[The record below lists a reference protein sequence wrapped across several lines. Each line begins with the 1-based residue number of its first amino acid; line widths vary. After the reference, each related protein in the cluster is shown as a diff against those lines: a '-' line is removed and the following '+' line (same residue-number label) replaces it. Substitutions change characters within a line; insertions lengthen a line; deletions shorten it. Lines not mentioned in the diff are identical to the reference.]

1 MGTARLIL
9 GSKLAAR
16 NEVSIEW
23 TPSDD
28 FFRTLPMPST
38 PLDSERGAGP
48 RTLRRGLMVLAAL
61 RDRGGDGL
69 SVTDIARQTG
79 IQRPTV
85 YRLLAALQ
93 DAGLVG
99 PADEV
104 RRYRALL
111 RSEAETAPPD
121 PRVRQ
126 MLPVLRRLAERTG
139 DAVFLVVRDG
149 DESVSLHR
157 EIGSYPVQILATYAG
172 KRQPLGVGSGGM
184 ALLAA
189 LPDKVAHGIVAR
201 NSPRLDE
208 YGGMTANEMLRLI
221 ENTRARGYSV
231 VGNHAVRGA
240 LGVGCALLDAQ
251 GAPVLAVS
259 VTAII
264 DRMPAQRQREIA
276 TLIKSELARLKP
288 QTAP

>member
-1 MGTARLIL
+1 MQETDA
-9 GSKLAAR
+9 
-16 NEVSIEW
+16 N
-23 TPSDD
+23 
-28 FFRTLPMPST
+28 
-38 PLDSERGAGP
+38 GAGP
-48 RTLRRGLMVLAAL
+48 RTLRRGLAVLAAL
-61 RDRGGDGL
+61 RDQGGAGL
-69 SVTDIARQTG
+69 SVTDLARLTS
-79 IQRPTV
+79 IQRPTI
-85 YRLLAALQ
+85 YRLLAALL
-93 DAGLVG
+93 DAGLVTPVDG
-99 PADEV
+99 TK
-104 RRYRALL
+104 RYRAQLDG
-111 RSEAETAPPD
+111 EAELSPPD

-126 MLPVLRRLAERTG
+126 MLPTLRRLAERTG
-139 DAVFLVVRDG
+139 DAVFLVVREG

-189 LPDKVAHGIVAR
+189 LPDRVAHGIVAR
-201 NSPRLDE
+201 NSGRLDE
-208 YGGMTANEMLRLI
+208 YGGMSANEMLRLI

-240 LGVGCALLDAQ
+240 LGVGCALLDAH

-276 TLIKSELARLKP
+276 GWIKTELARVGP
-288 QTAP
+288 RV

>member
-1 MGTARLIL
+1 MQESETA
-9 GSKLAAR
+9 A
-16 NEVSIEW
+16 
-23 TPSDD
+23 
-28 FFRTLPMPST
+28 
-38 PLDSERGAGP
+38 AGP
-48 RTLRRGLMVLAAL
+48 RTLRRGLTVLAAL
-61 RDRGGDGL
+61 RDHGTAGL

-79 IQRPTV
+79 IQRPTI
-85 YRLLAALQ
+85 YRLLAALL
-93 DAGLVG
+93 DAGLVSTIQG
-99 PADEV
+99 TKK
-104 RRYRALL
+104 YRAQL
-111 RSEAETAPPD
+111 APDVDATSPD

-139 DAVFLVVRDG
+139 DAVFLVVREG

-189 LPDKVAHGIVAR
+189 LPDPVAHGIVAR
-201 NSPRLDE
+201 NSGLLDE
-208 YGGMTANEMLRLI
+208 YGGMTPNEMHRLI
-221 ENTRARGYSV
+221 ENTRSRGYSV

-251 GAPVLAVS
+251 GAPLLAVS

-276 TLIKSELARLKP
+276 GWIKAELGRLSVK
-288 QTAP
+288 T

>member
-1 MGTARLIL
+1 MQET
-9 GSKLAAR
+9 
-16 NEVSIEW
+16 
-23 TPSDD
+23 
-28 FFRTLPMPST
+28 
-38 PLDSERGAGP
+38 DSGAGP

-61 RDRGGDGL
+61 RDQGPRGL
-69 SVTDIARQTG
+69 SVTEIARQTG
-79 IQRPTV
+79 IQRPTI
-85 YRLLAALQ
+85 YRLLAALL
-93 DAGLVG
+93 DAGLVVPLQG
-99 PADEV
+99 TKKYRTQLAAD
-104 RRYRALL
+104 ADL
-111 RSEAETAPPD
+111 AAPN

-126 MLPVLRRLAERTG
+126 MLPVLRRLADRTG

-149 DESVSLHR
+149 DDSVSLHR

-172 KRQPLGVGSGGM
+172 KRQPLGVGSGSM

-189 LPDKVAHGIVAR
+189 LPDEVAHAIVQR
-201 NSPRLDE
+201 NSGRLDE
-208 YGGMTANEMLRLI
+208 YGGMTPQEMHRLI

-276 TLIKSELARLKP
+276 GWIGAELARL
-288 QTAP
+288 APKA